1 MRSIDGLVKQ
11 RPIRPD
17 DRFRF
22 RFILLK
28 EFNAIVSQSRVSQ
41 LLEIFGAGLS
51 ARIEQGV
58 PAADVSAQGMLN
70 SHAVAQMHAMP
81 LARPPAIQEGGPFRK
96 KGRKDTMLHVKHGDM
111 LMNSQF
117 EALRIGRSQ
126 QPELRS

>member
-70 SHAVAQMHAMP
+70 SHAVAQMHAM
-81 LARPPAIQEGGPFRK
+81 LFARNP
-96 KGRKDTMLHVKHGDM
+96 GR
-111 LMNSQF
+111 
-117 EALRIGRSQ
+117 RSLSKER
-126 QPELRS
+126 PRRRNAPCET